1 MYPWQ
6 ASCGFGAL
14 RFGITVKSSSFP
26 RPRYKHHRHIRSRLM
41 SHVHTESQSKR
52 KGLCTSLHIF
62 AHLCTM
68 FFHVFSCKQMQ
79 AVLNANAFF
88 QGYPGYPC
96 QDHQRHF
103 AVQLRVASAGQLSLR
118 GWRDAE
124 SSADDIIRHQLIKFD
139 QISSESSDL
148 NRSQLRST
156 RFCRVSYWR
165 RSQWSFYPL
174 QCRELR
180 PWWWLAAPALTIR
193 QHAVTEWNDSNRKMG
208 NTAQSKTSCTPSFC
222 TGYVNAFVYYCHA
235 LVAIYSDC
243 CWWGHGWHLHWSQ
256 GGL

>member
-1 MYPWQ
+1 MFTQ
-6 ASCGFGAL
+6 N
-14 RFGITVKSSSFP
+14 
-26 RPRYKHHRHIRSRLM
+26 HRAIG
-41 SHVHTESQSKR
+41 
-52 KGLCTSLHIF
+52 KGF

-79 AVLNANAFF
+79 AVLNAKAFF
-88 QGYPGYPC
+88 QGYPC

-103 AVQLRVASAGQLSLR
+103 AVQLRVASAGQISLR

-124 SSADDIIRHQLIKFD
+124 SSADDIHWSNLIKD
-139 QISSESSDL
+139 HLILTDL
-148 NRSQLRST
+148 NWDPLT
-156 RFCRVSYWR
+156 RFCTVSYWR

-180 PWWWLAAPALTIR
+180 HWWWLAAPALTIR
-193 QHAVTEWNDSNRKMG
+193 QYAVSEWNDSNRKMG

-222 TGYVNAFVYYCHA
+222 TGYVNAFAYYCHA